1 MKKKQSKRGGMP
13 RRHTPAHVRAGRL
26 IRQERA
32 RAREKAKKEA
42 GHTFEGV
49 FSGNRRG
56 FGFAEWEKEG
66 VSVFL
71 PAPKTRGAL
80 DGDRVEIRCYP
91 SSRERGKWEGE
102 VLKVLETEDYRLTGT
117 LVRERIRGE
126 RGGRRYY
133 VSPTSSRLPER
144 IPVERLG
151 GAKEGDRVLL
161 VIPRGREDVYIERS
175 FGPADSL
182 GANYEAILTEAG
194 IREDFDEAALREAET
209 RALAP
214 VDSEGRERVSPFAF
228 TVDSASAKDLDDAV
242 SIEKT
247 EGGWLLG
254 VHIADVSEYV
264 RPKTPLDTAAMER
277 GTSVYF
283 ADRVVPML
291 PPALSNGACS
301 LNAGEDKAVL
311 SAYMELDTAGEI
323 LSARVCRGI
332 LRSRVRGVYAEINDV
347 LKVGEESP
355 YFEKYRDV
363 YPALLTMREATRAL
377 ADRAQRHG
385 ALDFETPAAY
395 ILLDEEGMPT
405 EILPQERGES
415 ERMIEQFMLAANRA
429 VATLLHGKS
438 LPCVYRVHEAPVPEK
453 LSDFLT
459 YAHNLGLSTA
469 HIREGKVT
477 AKELALLL
485 AEAEEKGLLRAVSYP
500 LLRAMAKAKY
510 SAEAHGH
517 FGLSFPLYC
526 HFTSPIRRLSDLAT
540 HRIVKAVLLD
550 GEAPEKYARYAA
562 KAAEAATE
570 AELRALTAEREI
582 EALYKT
588 LYLSRHVGEEYDATL
603 TSVTSF
609 GAFAEL
615 ECTAEGLLPI
625 EELPGY
631 FTYDEETLT
640 LRSSKFSLRIA
651 DRVRVKV
658 ERVDIAARRAIFSL
672 VL

>member
-1 MKKKQSKRGGMP
+1 MKKQSKRGGMP
-13 RRHTPAHVRAGRL
+13 RHHTPAHVRAGRL

-32 RAREKAKKEA
+32 KSREKAKKET

-56 FGFAEWEKEG
+56 FGFAEWTEEG

-71 PAPKTRGAL
+71 PAQKTRGAL
-80 DGDRVEIRCYP
+80 DGDRVQIRCYP

-102 VLKVLETEDYRLTGT
+102 VVKVLEKEDYRLTGT
-117 LVRERIRGE
+117 LVKERIRGE
-126 RGGRRYY
+126 RGGRRFY

-161 VIPRGREDVYIERS
+161 VIPRGADDVYIERS
-175 FGPADSL
+175 FGPADSI
-182 GANYEAILTEAG
+182 GANYEAVLTEAG
-194 IREDFDEAALREAET
+194 IREEFDEATLREAER
-209 RALAP
+209 RAALP
-214 VDSEGRERVSPFAF
+214 LDTEGRERVSAFAF
-228 TVDSASAKDLDDAV
+228 TMDSASAKDLDDAV

-247 EGGWLLG
+247 EGGWRLG

-264 RPKTPLDTAAMER
+264 TPHTPLDAAAMER

-323 LSARVCRGI
+323 LSCRLARGVM
-332 LRSRVRGVYAEINDV
+332 RSRVRGVYAEINDV
-347 LKVGEESP
+347 LSLGEDSV

-363 YPALLTMREATRAL
+363 APALSVMREAARTLALRAE
-377 ADRAQRHG
+377 RIG
-385 ALDFETPAAY
+385 ALDFEAPAAA
-395 ILLDEEGMPT
+395 IVLDEEGMPT
-405 EILPQERGES
+405 DIIPVERGES
-415 ERMIEQFMLAANRA
+415 ERIIEQFMLTANRA
-429 VATLLHGKS
+429 VATLLHEKGI
-438 LPCVYRVHEAPVPEK
+438 PCVYRVHEAPVPEK
-453 LSDFLT
+453 LSDFAD

-469 HIREGKVT
+469 HLTRGNVT
-477 AKELALLL
+477 VKDLQLLL
-485 AEAEEKGLLRAVSYP
+485 TEAEEKGLVRAVSYP
-500 LLRAMAKAKY
+500 MLRAMAKAKY

-540 HRIVKAVLLD
+540 HRIIKAVLLD
-550 GEAPEKYARYAA
+550 GEEPSRYLRYAVR
-562 KAAEAATE
+562 AAEAATE
-570 AELRALTAEREI
+570 AELRALSAEREI
-582 EALYKT
+582 EALYKA
-588 LYLSRHVGEEYDATL
+588 LYLSRHVGEEFEATV

-615 ECTAEGLLPI
+615 PNTAEGLLPI

-631 FTYDEETLT
+631 FTFDEGSLS
-640 LRSSKFSLRIA
+640 LRSSRFALSIA
-651 DRVRVKV
+651 DTVRVKV
-658 ERVDIAARRAIFSL
+658 AHVDIPARRAIFSL